1 MRSRNLGSFQNDEYH
16 RLGVRKL
23 VVLITLLSLSLV
35 RNMFAD
41 NLVVVRDSPIVVVF
55 GDVVVKR

>member
-1 MRSRNLGSFQNDEYH
+1 LGNLGSFRHDEYQ

-23 VVLITLLSLSLV
+23 VVLIALFSLSSV
-35 RNMFAD
+35 PKIFVD
-41 NLVVVRDSPIVVVF
+41 NLVIVRDPPGVVIF